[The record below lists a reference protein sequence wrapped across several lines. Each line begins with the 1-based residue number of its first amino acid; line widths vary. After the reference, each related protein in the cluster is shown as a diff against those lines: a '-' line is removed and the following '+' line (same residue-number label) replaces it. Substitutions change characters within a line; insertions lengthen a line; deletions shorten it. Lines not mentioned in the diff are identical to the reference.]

1 MKKLNARHAF
11 RAAFLAG
18 LCLYPSLRAASQTF
32 KWEQVKELESANS
45 TDVTPSGNLLLSDYL
60 LDRTGGIYLSTDKGA
75 TWEQT
80 DVEDYN
86 YSMFIHFGGYIFA
99 AGSGTHIARSAD
111 EGRTW
116 ELKSYKEAVEDVFG
130 DYTDQTVCYAMAVH
144 DGKLFVGDFCQGGV
158 VYTEDYGETWK
169 KTDLES
175 MSYTYEDSG
184 DDYEYA
190 KGSRELAAPRA
201 FRPAGKGK
209 GDDGK
214 PTTCAENVYQ
224 LVDFNGKLYACGIYF
239 VFVLDDETMTWQVVR
254 DDSNF
259 MAVSTQFGDKLVLGR
274 SVVNETFSS
283 PFLLTLDKDGQWGE
297 LQRPEGQRDNN
308 VRALASDDHYIYAGL
323 QMRGIYFTPNS
334 GGSWFNISESL
345 PYMTDADG
353 EHKYYSPL
361 AIVPADDFVYLAMYN
376 YPGTEPGGLYR
387 IDRLDLDELAAT
399 GISSTLPSDTEG
411 AKLQLRFDGHRVSFV
426 AGDVPAT
433 VTVWDAA
440 GRRVAEQAVKGTAQ
454 IELPAPGVYT
464 YYANH
469 GGQVRTGKLL
479 IK

>member
-1 MKKLNARHAF
+1 MKKLNARNAF
-11 RAAFLAG
+11 RAIVLSG
-18 LCLYPSLRAASQTF
+18 LCLSSAHASAQSF
-32 KWEQVKELESANS
+32 KWEQVKELESAYS
-45 TDVTPSGNLLLSDYL
+45 ADVTPSGNLLLSDYL
-60 LDRTGGIYLSTDKGA
+60 FDRTGGIYISTDKGA

-80 DVEDYN
+80 DVEDFN
-86 YSMFIHFGGYIFA
+86 YSKFIHFDGYIFA
-99 AGSGTHIARSAD
+99 AGAGTHIARSAD
-111 EGRTW
+111 NGRTW
-116 ELKSYKEAVEDVFG
+116 EVKSYKEAVEDVFG
-130 DYTDQTVCYAMAVH
+130 DYTDPTVCYAMAVH
-144 DGKLFVGDFCQGGV
+144 NGKLFVGDFCQGGV
-158 VYTEDYGETWK
+158 VYTEDHGETWK
-169 KTDLES
+169 KTDLAS
-175 MSYTYEDSG
+175 MSYTYDDS
-184 DDYEYA
+184 DDGYA
-190 KGSRELAAPRA
+190 KGSHELAAPRL
-201 FRPAGKGK
+201 RAGKGDGK

-239 VFVLDDETMTWQVVR
+239 VFVLNDETMTWEMVR

-259 MAVSTQFGDKLVLGR
+259 MAVSTQFGDKLILGR

-283 PFLLTLDKDGQWGE
+283 PFLLTLDKDGKWGE

-308 VRALASDDHYIYAGL
+308 VRALASDDRYIYAGL

-334 GGSWFNISESL
+334 GGTWFNISESL

-353 EHKYYSPL
+353 EPKYYSPL

-399 GISSTLPSDTEG
+399 GISSTLPSDGGE
-411 AKLQLRFDGHRVSFV
+411 KLQLRFDGHKVDFV

-440 GRRVAEQAVKGTAQ
+440 GRRVAEQAVRGTAR
-454 IELPAPGVYT
+454 IELAAPGVYT

-469 GGQVRTGKLL
+469 GGQVRTGKFL